1 MSLESEVLLG
11 VDLANFQIS
20 GKKLLHGIDDL
31 MCDWEVKR
39 AEFEESVRSKQAQA
53 KQLKLRLACDIC
65 GEKAK
70 LNCPCGTTQYCSTDC
85 QRIDWRDRGHRKAC
99 KKIRDER
106 AADAARA
113 EAPSPPEEVFYGP
126 APRSHADEARARIA
140 AEHEAARARREANP
154 EPEPDSERFG
164 SRCPICFEDWD
175 VNSSRLFVNCCC
187 RTICGSCG
195 QKMRQAAITREEP
208 CFLCRTPPP
217 RSWAEDVA
225 RLRRHVENEQPEAMK
240 QLGDFYRDGD
250 FGLVKSSKKAAK
262 LYLRAAELGEVYAM
276 VALGALYETGGNGVK
291 RDGKKAMKMYREAT
305 DRGLALAQSN
315 LSNLLSVDGQY
326 MESFRYCKLA
336 ADQGYTQAQYNAG
349 YCYENAEGVG
359 RNLDEAKRLYA
370 LAAAKGYEHGI
381 AALRRLSA

>member
-1 MSLESEVLLG
+1 
-11 VDLANFQIS
+11 
-20 GKKLLHGIDDL
+20 
-31 MCDWEVKR
+31 
-39 AEFEESVRSKQAQA
+39 
-53 KQLKLRLACDIC
+53 
-65 GEKAK
+65 
-70 LNCPCGTTQYCSTDC
+70 
-85 QRIDWRDRGHRKAC
+85 
-99 KKIRDER
+99 
-106 AADAARA
+106 
-113 EAPSPPEEVFYGP
+113 
-126 APRSHADEARARIA
+126 
-140 AEHEAARARREANP
+140 
-154 EPEPDSERFG
+154 
-164 SRCPICFEDWD
+164 
-175 VNSSRLFVNCCC
+175 
-187 RTICGSCG
+187 
-195 QKMRQAAITREEP
+195 
-208 CFLCRTPPP
+208 
-217 RSWAEDVA
+217 VA

-370 LAAAKGYEHGI
+370 LVPSRQGLRAWNRRTKATQRVILISPPETSR
-381 AALRRLSA
+381 LRRLLSQRRAGAAPASPRPRGAKGRSVQGAGRGARTRASAAGSLGRESAQASTASTTPPPAIEKRQSP